1 MPRVLHVEPCPE
13 LISQFRRLFVL
24 NEVTAAIEKNQP
36 RSADAIGD
44 LLRKRRR
51 ADLVVRTADD
61 QGWTANG
68 GEMRM
73 AIWGNHGIRASVT
86 AMQDVYRR
94 ILEDGGLQDVDK
106 DIVPVGEIFR
116 LQDMDRV
123 KEIEGRFLK

>member
-1 MPRVLHVEPCPE
+1 
-13 LISQFRRLFVL
+13 
-24 NEVTAAIEKNQP
+24 
-36 RSADAIGD
+36 
-44 LLRKRRR
+44 
-51 ADLVVRTADD
+51 
-61 QGWTANG
+61 
-68 GEMRM
+68 M